1 MQTQENEI
9 KQASCEAQQDNAIT
23 DKDVNTEADT
33 QNVETAPEGE
43 EKEAET
49 LDPLSVLQAE
59 NAALKAHLE
68 KVESAAKS
76 DLQKMVRAIAEADNQ
91 RKRAEADVERERKY
105 GIEKFAKA
113 LLPVVDSLELA
124 ITHGKPE
131 DENCKVML
139 DGVQNTLALFLKEMK
154 NFGVEVI
161 DPQGQAFDPN
171 VHQAISMIP
180 SEAVASNHVLQ
191 VMQKGYL
198 LNGRVVRAAT
208 VIVSAGPGP
217 KKEESKEEPVES
229 KKINI
234 EIQS

>member
-105 GIEKFAKA
+105 GIEKFVKA

-139 DGVQNTLALFLKEMK
+139 EGVQNTLALFLKEMK
-154 NFGVEVI
+154 NFDVEVI

>member
-1 MQTQENEI
+1 MEMQTQENEI
-9 KQASCEAQQDNAIT
+9 KQASCEAQQDNAT
-23 DKDVNTEADT
+23 ADKAVNTEADT
-33 QNVETAPEGE
+33 QKVESAPEGE
-43 EKEAET
+43 AKAPEV
-49 LDPLSVLQAE
+49 LDPLSELQAE

-76 DLQKMVRAIAEADNQ
+76 DLQRMVRAIAEADNQ

-124 ITHGKPE
+124 ITHANPE
-131 DENCKVML
+131 DESCKGML
-139 DGVQNTLALFLKEMK
+139 EGVQNTLTLFLKEMN

-171 VHQAISMIP
+171 KHQAISMIP
-180 SEAVASNHVLQ
+180 SDAVATNHVLQ

-198 LNGRVVRAAT
+198 LNGRVVRAAM

-217 KKEESKEEPVES
+217 KKEETKEEAVES
-229 KKINI
+229 KKTNI
-234 EIQS
+234 EI